1 MNTILEI
8 KNLSFAYPDGTI
20 ALQNINF
27 ELIKGETLAII
38 GANGAGKTTFLL
50 HLNATILPPKNSIF
64 IDGLEINKKNKKYIR
79 QKTGIVFQ
87 NPDNQLFM
95 SKVYDDVAFGPRNM
109 QLTPDEVDNRVN
121 TSLESVGMTAYKER
135 HPWHLSTG
143 EKKRIAIASVLAMTP
158 DILALDEPSAG
169 LDPKGRRLL
178 IELLKTFTHT
188 KIIATHD
195 LDMVLDIA
203 SKVIILHEGEIK
215 AEGTPE
221 DIFANV
227 DLLEACS
234 LQQPLSYFLVK

>member
-8 KNLSFAYPDGTI
+8 KNLSYAYPDGTT
-20 ALQNINF
+20 ALQNIYFN
-27 ELIKGETLAII
+27 LKKGETLAII

-50 HLNATILPPKNSIF
+50 HLNATILPSKGSIK
-64 IDGLEINKKNKKYIR
+64 IDDLEINKKNKKYIR

-109 QLTPDEVDNRVN
+109 QLTSEDVDDRVN
-121 TSLESVGMTAYKER
+121 NSLEAVGMSTYKER

-143 EKKRIAIASVLAMTP
+143 EKKRIAIASVLAMNP

-178 IELLKTFTHT
+178 IELLKSFTHT

-195 LDMVLDIA
+195 LDLVLDIA
-203 SKVIILHEGEIK
+203 SKVIILHKGEIK
-215 AEGTPE
+215 AEGKPE
-221 DIFANV
+221 EIFDNV
-227 DLLEACS
+227 DLLEECS
-234 LQQPLSYFLVK
+234 LEQPLSY